1 MAQQEDFD
9 LETILSVITGI
20 NCTDDFFKVYELY
33 WYLFEDQ
40 SITYD
45 GIVKLHDIAKNHILK
60 IHPELK
66 SVKYDTSMDLK
77 NWIKIQKVRFGEEL
91 TMCVVG
97 ERLIMLNKRPM
108 VSTK

>member
-40 SITYD
+40 TITYD

-66 SVKYDTSMDLK
+66 RIRFDESMDLDD
-77 NWIKIQKVRFGEEL
+77 WIKIQKAKFGSVL
-91 TMCVVG
+91 TMCIVG
-97 ERLIMLNKRPM
+97 ERLIILNRRPIA
-108 VSTK
+108 STR